1 MAIRLEF
8 VHLKKTQLNH
18 QKILI
23 VGSGGAGK
31 STLSRQL
38 GEKWNLPVIHLDA
51 MFWQPNWNPSPRPEF
66 IERVKNELQKPAWI
80 IDGNYDSTME
90 LRAQYAD
97 LVIYLDFPKTLC
109 LYRACKRAWT
119 YRGTT
124 RPDMGKDCP
133 EKIDW
138 EFVQWIWRYPTDVRP
153 KMMTFLANVQ
163 CDVVILRNP
172 KEVEQWLHQIPN
184 VRKSESS
191 I

>member
-1 MAIRLEF
+1 M
-8 VHLKKTQLNH
+8 
-18 QKILI
+18 
-23 VGSGGAGK
+23 GSGGAGK

-51 MFWQPNWNPSPRPEF
+51 MFWQPGWNPLPRPEF
-66 IERVKNELQKPAWI
+66 MDRVKIELQKPAWI
-80 IDGNYDSTME
+80 LDGNYDSTIE

-153 KMMTFLANVQ
+153 KMMAFLANVP
-163 CDVVILRNP
+163 CDVLILRNP

-184 VRKSESS
+184 IRKSESS
-191 I
+191 Y